1 MTRKLS
7 LALLAVAPL
16 LVLAA
21 PAAAPPAAGAAKA
34 QEPAPSPAGAVEEEA
49 DQAGLAAPLESGATA
64 GEAGRGTVP
73 PPDTYTVRSGDT
85 LWDLSG
91 RFLNNPWYWPKIWSY
106 NPEITNPHWI
116 YPGNRLR
123 FFQSGEEAPV
133 QVAPAGPG
141 EPIAEAEDEEAE
153 PVKELE
159 ELSRADMKGAASEE
173 EKDAVAVAGP
183 YKIGY
188 VPPRGT
194 YARRDAF
201 VTPRELE
208 ESGTISA
215 AFEEKLLLTA
225 RDRAYATFKK
235 GGQVKAGE
243 TYSIYRTERPVRHP
257 VTGELI
263 GYQSTVLGAGKVVAI
278 DEKSVKLLIT
288 ASYEPIER
296 GNLLGP
302 WTERPFRA
310 VPAKANAK
318 RLEGVI
324 VSSPIEVMTQFAESQ
339 VVFLDRGRADGVEE
353 GNRFVVVRA
362 GDPYGAPVDKRTW
375 DDRLPKEDVGSLLVV
390 DVKENASA
398 ALVTRSLSELA
409 AGDRVEMRVGA
420 R

>member
-16 LVLAA
+16 LALATPA
-21 PAAAPPAAGAAKA
+21 ETTRAVVKAQQPAA
-34 QEPAPSPAGAVEEEA
+34 EPSEPDAEGGV
-49 DQAGLAAPLESGATA
+49 AAPLESGATA

-73 PPDTYTVRSGDT
+73 APETYTVRSGDT

-123 FFQSGEEAPV
+123 FFQSGEEAPA

-141 EPIAEAEDEEAE
+141 EPVAEAEEGDEGE
-153 PVKELE
+153 PVRELE
-159 ELSRADMKGAASEE
+159 DLSRADMKGAGSVEE
-173 EKDAVAVAGP
+173 QEAVAVAGP
-183 YKIGY
+183 HKIGWI
-188 VPPRGT
+188 PPRT
-194 YARRDAF
+194 AYARRDAF

-208 ESGTISA
+208 ESGSIRA
-215 AFEEKLLLTA
+215 AFEEKVMLST

-235 GGQVKAGE
+235 AGQVKAGE
-243 TYSIYRTERPVRHP
+243 TYAIYRTERPVRHP

-263 GYQSTVLGAGKVVAI
+263 GYQSTILGSGKVTEI
-278 DEKSVKLLIT
+278 DDKSVKLLISSSSD
-288 ASYEPIER
+288 AIER
-296 GNLLGP
+296 GDLLGP
-302 WTERPFRA
+302 WTEKPYRPIA
-310 VPAKANAK
+310 SKPNAK
-318 RLEGVI
+318 KLDGVI
-324 VSSPIEVMTQFAESQ
+324 VTSPIEVLTQFAEQ
-339 VVFLDRGRADGVEE
+339 QMVFVDRGKADGVEE

-362 GDPYGAPVDKRTW
+362 GDPYDAPVDRRSW
-375 DDRLPKEDVGSLLVV
+375 DETLPKEDVGSLLVI
-390 DVKENASA
+390 DVREHASA

-420 R
+420 K